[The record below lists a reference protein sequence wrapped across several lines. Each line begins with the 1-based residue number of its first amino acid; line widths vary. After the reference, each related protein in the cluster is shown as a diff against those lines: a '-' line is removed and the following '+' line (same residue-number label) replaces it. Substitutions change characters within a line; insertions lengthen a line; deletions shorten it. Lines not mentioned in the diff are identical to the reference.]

1 MSDED
6 LFIPP
11 IEEDRFWA
19 LVEMSGGDADK
30 MQSILL
36 WFPKED
42 SIAFDLRLGESY
54 SRLDRDDIHAVTGGS
69 DDGFLYIRLWIVS
82 QGREYYE
89 AVLADPSKAQDHENE
104 QFLYSAM
111 DAYEALGG
119 EETWSDIVDKHW
131 NAYRTSHSTE
141 SSDQSGSIVKQETKA
156 LNGEREESTMRLASR
171 MERLGTETAFEVL
184 AKAKALETQGR
195 SIIHLEIGE
204 PDFPTP
210 EHIVEAGCQAL
221 RDGYTHYTPA
231 PGIPELREA
240 IAADATARRGVE
252 FSSEDVVV
260 TPGGKPVMFYA
271 LLALVDE
278 GDEVIYPNPGFPI
291 YESMIRFAGGKAT
304 PIQMEEARDF
314 SLDVGKLCDMIGPQT
329 RMVVLNS
336 PHNPTGG
343 VLSRSDLE
351 AIAEAVLRQ
360 PETLVLADEIYSRM
374 LYEGEHTSIAALP
387 GMRER
392 TIVLDGFSK
401 IYAMTGWRLGYGLLP
416 HELVAPIVRL
426 LINSASCTA
435 AATQMAGVAALT
447 GSQAPSEAMV
457 EEFRR
462 RREVIIRGLN
472 AIPRLSAKTPHG
484 AFYAFPNITETGM
497 TSRQMADLLLNEAGV
512 AALSGTAF
520 GAYGEGYIRLSYANS
535 VEQIE
540 EALDRIRRTLA
551 EHP

>member
-1 MSDED
+1 M
-6 LFIPP
+6 
-11 IEEDRFWA
+11 EEDRFWA
-19 LVEMSGGDADK
+19 LVELSGGDAEQLK
-30 MQSILL
+30 AILL
-36 WFPKED
+36 TLHVED
-42 SIAFDLRLGESY
+42 ICAFSLTLDDMMY
-54 SRLDRDDIHAVTGGS
+54 ALDRRDIHDVTDGS
-69 DDGFLYIRLWIVS
+69 DDGFEYIRLWIIS
-82 QGREYYE
+82 RGRAYYE
-89 AVLADPSKAQDHENE
+89 SVVADPQNAPQWATEKNE
-104 QFLYSAM
+104 QFGYAPG
-111 DAYEALGG
+111 DVYEAKVGVSFPADIG
-119 EETWSDIVDKHW
+119 MHRRSRFFTGSNKAGWASDDRD
-131 NAYRTSHSTE
+131 ARST
-141 SSDQSGSIVKQETKA
+141 
-156 LNGEREESTMRLASR
+156 LNGEREERTMRLASR

-184 AKAKALETQGR
+184 AKAKALEAQGR

-231 PGIPELREA
+231 PGIPPLREA
-240 IAADATARRGVE
+240 IAADATARRGIK
-252 FSSEDVVV
+252 FSPEDVVV
-260 TPGGKPVMFYA
+260 TPGGKPIMFYA

-291 YESMIRFAGGKAT
+291 YESMIRFAGGKAV

-314 SLDVGKLCDMIGPQT
+314 SLDVAKLCDMIGPQT

-343 VLSRSDLE
+343 VLSRADLE

-374 LYEGEHTSIAALP
+374 LYEGEHFSIASLP

-416 HELVAPIVRL
+416 HELVAPVVRL

-447 GSQAPSEAMV
+447 GPQAPSEAMV

-472 AIPRLSAKTPHG
+472 AIPRVSAKMPNG

-540 EALDRIRRTLA
+540 EALDRIRRTLV
-551 EHP
+551 ERQ